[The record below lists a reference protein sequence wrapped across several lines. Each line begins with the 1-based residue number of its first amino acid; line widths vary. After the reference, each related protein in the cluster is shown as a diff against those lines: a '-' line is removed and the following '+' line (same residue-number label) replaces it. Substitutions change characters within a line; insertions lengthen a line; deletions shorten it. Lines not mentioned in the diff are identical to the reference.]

1 MVSFVGRGAPD
12 LRRQYVL
19 ADRAGI
25 EFPGFGGVIRK
36 ILIEA
41 TYKHLGAIFAGSH
54 SLEPELRQ
62 RIGSSQAAFS
72 KTSRAILRNKHYPE
86 ALRIQFLPSLIFS
99 RLFYGLGAWPSP
111 SPKQLT
117 HLRATYFRMI
127 KTVLRIAPDD
137 AISHHELLS
146 RARVVDPRV
155 RIALDRLGYAR
166 RVFQLG
172 PAALQQAVHLEKAL
186 CGESWLDSLAADLQW
201 LAFVIPG
208 TVPTGVTTTSDFTE
222 IIEIWQQDSLP
233 WKSLLRR
240 ALRKHQLQEDLMY
253 DAHRAHDR
261 VMHILRQAGAEFNP
275 DFDQVL

>member
-1 MVSFVGRGAPD
+1 
-12 LRRQYVL
+12 
-19 ADRAGI
+19 
-25 EFPGFGGVIRK
+25 
-36 ILIEA
+36 
-41 TYKHLGAIFAGSH
+41 
-54 SLEPELRQ
+54 
-62 RIGSSQAAFS
+62 
-72 KTSRAILRNKHYPE
+72 
-86 ALRIQFLPSLIFS
+86 
-99 RLFYGLGAWPSP
+99 
-111 SPKQLT
+111 
-117 HLRATYFRMI
+117 MI

-261 VMHILRQAGAEFNP
+261 VMHILRQAGAEFYP